1 MSDNLIS
8 VFKANSECF
17 GEHTAIDDP
26 AGGVKLT
33 YKELDILSG
42 RIASKLKEK
51 GTGKGGMVPIVL
63 SDSTYQAA
71 AIIGI
76 MKLGAVAVPLSTSFP
91 EERLKY
97 IYMDCGAVAVVDDGF
112 MEDVRKYPSYTGKI
126 TLREDDGALAIYTS
140 GSTGNPKGALVSHGR
155 LFAGRKRFIKA
166 FSMKQ
171 EDVFGLG
178 ANFHFLASVGYLL
191 YVLSLGIILV
201 LISPEVMRDPDC
213 IAEIISEHHVTVCFI
228 SPKVLR
234 YFKQKSSALRLVI
247 ATGER
252 LSGIYSDEYR
262 IVNVY
267 GNTELGGGA
276 LSFMLDR
283 SYDNTPIGMPMEGN
297 SVYILNADGEE
308 AEEGELCISGVM
320 ALGYINLPEENERV
334 YVKNPF
340 QDRDGYPKL
349 CRTGDIVRRL
359 EDGNILYLN
368 RKDWMVQINGQRVEP
383 GEVEAVLRR
392 MPDIIDVAVT
402 DHTDSRGNV
411 SLAAYYVSD
420 RHITEAALRDFL
432 GKYLPEFMIPRY
444 FIPMEKLPVNASGKL
459 DRGSLP
465 EPDTFLR
472 EVPYEAPVSQT
483 ERELA
488 RVFEDVLGLKRGS
501 VGRNDDF
508 FLIGGDS
515 IRAIEVM
522 MNAKLKGLSA
532 RMIYQEKTVLR
543 IAGALA
549 RLRSIDLE
557 ACEEEARLMRIPAT
571 LRQERTLKYLEKNP
585 ASMAFN
591 LSGLYSMGEGI
602 NAERLARAVDEAIK
616 NHPALSTVFDH
627 DESGK
632 LIQYI
637 RPDIPGKTE
646 VRTVNE
652 EELTALCTAPLRPF
666 KLFGEPLFRSMI
678 LCCRDEIYF
687 CIEVLHVIFDAGSIG
702 PFLKDIVRAYRNE
715 ELSRDHFYSY
725 LLREAK
731 IRETEAFKS
740 SDRYFVRLLK
750 DRDWCEFPTVDYDGP
765 DSTYGQDAGGDAA
778 CSSVESEEVMTTE
791 EMAQAE
797 RNTGYSRNVL
807 IVAAAMKALREY
819 CLKDEIRVDFIHH
832 NRLEKEFLNT
842 VGPLYRII
850 PVAVDLRAYP
860 ADRDLLMEVN
870 RQMIEGVAGSLGD
883 PAAGEA
889 VPRSN
894 ALQINYQSDLM
905 EAPDEDGFFADVQ
918 ELAEG
923 LEGDIDVNSS
933 ICMNEAD
940 GCIALT
946 LDYLK
951 RAYREESMQ
960 RFLDMF
966 IRSLKRMSVTI
977 PRH

>member
-26 AGGVKLT
+26 VRGVKLT

-42 RIASKLKEK
+42 RIASKLREK

-63 SDSTYQAA
+63 SDSTYRAA

-112 MEDVRKYPSYTGKI
+112 MEDVRKYPSYTEKI
-126 TLREDDGALAIYTS
+126 TLTEDDGALAIYTS

-191 YVLSLGIILV
+191 YALSLGIILV

-308 AEEGELCISGVM
+308 AEEGELCISGAM
-320 ALGYINLPEENERV
+320 ALGYINLPKENERV

-459 DRGSLP
+459 DRGALP
-465 EPDTFLR
+465 EPDTFFR
-472 EVPYEAPVSQT
+472 EVPYEAPVSHAEYKLCQ
-483 ERELA
+483 
-488 RVFEDVLGLKRGS
+488 VFEDVLGLKRGS

-515 IRAIEVM
+515 VRAIEVM
-522 MNAKLKGLSA
+522 MKADLKGLSA
-532 RMIYQEKTVLR
+532 RMIYQEKTAR
-543 IAGALA
+543 GIAEALVGQKSGELKA
-549 RLRSIDLE
+549 YED
-557 ACEEEARLMRIPAT
+557 EARSMRLPAT
-571 LRQERTLKYLEKNP
+571 LRQERIFRYLADNP
-585 ASMAFN
+585 ASAAFN
-591 LSGLYSMGEGI
+591 LAGLYYMGTGLD
-602 NAERLARAVDEAIK
+602 AERLARAVDTAFK
-616 NHPALSTVFDH
+616 AHPALCSVFDH
-627 DESGK
+627 DENGK
-632 LIQYI
+632 IIQYI
-637 RPDIPGKTE
+637 RSDLPEKTGIRE
-646 VRTVNE
+646 VSE
-652 EELTALCTAPLRPF
+652 EELYAFQAAPLQVFRPF
-666 KLFGEPLFRSMI
+666 RTPLVRSLI
-678 LCCRDEIYF
+678 LCCGDERYF
-687 CIEVLHVIFDAGSIG
+687 YMEVLHVLFDAGSIG
-702 PFLKDIVRAYRNE
+702 VVLRDIARAYRGE
-715 ELSRDHFYSY
+715 ELSLDHFYSY
-725 LLREAK
+725 LRRETK
-731 IRETEAFKS
+731 IRGTETFKNS
-740 SDRYFVRLLK
+740 ERYFTELFK
-750 DRDWCEFPTVDYDGP
+750 GKNWCAFPTVDYAGTDVP
-765 DSTYGQDAGGDAA
+765 SGQAPGGDITSA
-778 CSSVESEEVMTTE
+778 CIACENVMTVE
-791 EMAQAE
+791 EM
-797 RNTGYSRNVL
+797 NTILTGLSEN
-807 IVAAAMKALREY
+807 
-819 CLKDEIRVDFIHH
+819 
-832 NRLEKEFLNT
+832 
-842 VGPLYRII
+842 YRMII
-850 PVAVDLRAYP
+850 G
-860 ADRDLLMEVN
+860 
-870 RQMIEGVAGSLGD
+870 GVK
-883 PAAGEA
+883 
-889 VPRSN
+889 N
-894 ALQINYQSDLM
+894 AFDQ
-905 EAPDEDGFFADVQ
+905 
-918 ELAEG
+918 
-923 LEGDIDVNSS
+923 
-933 ICMNEAD
+933 
-940 GCIALT
+940 
-946 LDYLK
+946 
-951 RAYREESMQ
+951 
-960 RFLDMF
+960 
-966 IRSLKRMSVTI
+966 
-977 PRH
+977 